1 MGMHPNTPEREEM
14 KPSQAMDPESSLSV
28 TSRFRPELARAVVSP
43 IVSVAETRK
52 IMTMAKI
59 APGSNTGTNS
69 WELKM
74 NAGRANSCMSA
85 KAEKS
90 TMPRGMATR

>member
-1 MGMHPNTPEREEM
+1 
-14 KPSQAMDPESSLSV
+14 
-28 TSRFRPELARAVVSP
+28 
-43 IVSVAETRK
+43 
-52 IMTMAKI
+52 MTMAKI